1 MQTARSRFNGIHVD
15 AKIGDDGAAGG
26 RGFVVQ
32 KQKMRKSKTIFV
44 IAKSAFRFANALCV
58 RILITTKI
66 STAFIVI
73 NYYYCSM
80 RKCADEVVVA
90 TAASSQC
97 KRSSTKFFH
106 EMVR

>member
-1 MQTARSRFNGIHVD
+1 MVFD
-15 AKIGDDGAAGG
+15 AKIGDGGAAVC
-26 RGFVVQ
+26 RGFLQ

-58 RILITTKI
+58 RILITTKM

-90 TAASSQC
+90 VQQPAASVNV
-97 KRSSTKFFH
+97 RALNFFTKWSD
-106 EMVR
+106 EW